1 MEQSEW
7 MKLISALLMGGML
20 AVSGCSKEDQM
31 WATGEV
37 ITSAFRYA
45 CRYSPDL
52 VKKAEGGDAE
62 AQNTLGMSYLMGSGI
77 TQDPKKALTW
87 FKKSAEQGNAGAQC
101 SLAACYLSGIGA
113 EIDEEKAVSGIRKRL
128 NRGMRMQR
136 KLSKRLRRSSSEVG
150 SREGRFDI
158 GPLRPTPA
166 QAGML
171 LRRGWF
177 GR

>member
-1 MEQSEW
+1 
-7 MKLISALLMGGML
+7 MKLTRLSLLIGML

-101 SLAACYLSGIGA
+101 SLAACYLRGIGA
-113 EIDEEKAVSGIRKRL
+113 EIDEEKAVKWYTKAAKQGNEDAKEALEKIKAK
-128 NRGMRMQR
+128 Q
-136 KLSKRLRRSSSEVG
+136 
-150 SREGRFDI
+150 
-158 GPLRPTPA
+158 
-166 QAGML
+166 
-171 LRRGWF
+171 
-177 GR
+177 

>member
-1 MEQSEW
+1 
-7 MKLISALLMGGML
+7 MKLIPLLLLVGML

-52 VKKAEGGDAE
+52 VKKAEAGDAE

-113 EIDEEKAVSGIRKRL
+113 EIDEEKAVKWYTKAAKQGNEDAKEALEKIKAK
-128 NRGMRMQR
+128 Q
-136 KLSKRLRRSSSEVG
+136 
-150 SREGRFDI
+150 
-158 GPLRPTPA
+158 
-166 QAGML
+166 
-171 LRRGWF
+171 
-177 GR
+177 